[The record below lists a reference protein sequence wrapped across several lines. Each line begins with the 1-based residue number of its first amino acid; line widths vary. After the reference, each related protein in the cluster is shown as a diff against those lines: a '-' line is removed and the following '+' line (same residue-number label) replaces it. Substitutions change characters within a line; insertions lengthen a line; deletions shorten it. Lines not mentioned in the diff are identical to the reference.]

1 MLLSDTKIQ
10 EAISTGLFSLEP
22 FEVSSLQPASY
33 DLRVGKFAFT
43 SSLKE
48 KMDVSQKG
56 ILRIEPGEFAVVE
69 TLETLKFGNQI
80 AAQLGLR
87 SEYARQGLM
96 MLSGPQIDP
105 GFNGVLIVRL
115 INLAPITI
123 VVMYGSPF
131 LTIQFFD
138 LLHPV
143 SKPYCGPYQ
152 NQAGL
157 NARDIQEL
165 TQTEGLTLGAVIKT
179 LSAVAKDVN
188 TLATEVASLRGSVS
202 RITWFVPL
210 ISALGI
216 GIIAIIV
223 AIK

>member
-1 MLLSDTKIQ
+1 MLLSDAKIQ
-10 EAISTGLFSLEP
+10 EAISNGLFALEP
-22 FEVSSLQPASY
+22 FEPASLQPASY

-43 SSLKE
+43 SSQKE
-48 KMDVSQKG
+48 KTDISQKG
-56 ILRIEPGEFAVVE
+56 ILRIDPGEFAVIE

-96 MLSGPQIDP
+96 MLSGPQVDP
-105 GFNGVLIVRL
+105 GFHGMLIVRL
-115 INLAPITI
+115 INLSPVTL
-123 VVMYGSPF
+123 VLMYSSPF

-152 NQAGL
+152 NQTGL
-157 NARDIQEL
+157 STRDIQEL

-179 LSAVAKDVN
+179 LGALAKDVN
-188 TLATEVASLRGSVS
+188 SIATEVATLRGSIS
-202 RITWFVPL
+202 RLTWFIPL
-210 ISALGI
+210 ITALGM
-216 GIIAIIV
+216 GIIAAII

>member
-22 FEVSSLQPASY
+22 FESRSLQPASY
-33 DLRVGKFAFT
+33 DLRVGKYAFT
-43 SSLKE
+43 SSLRE

-87 SEYARQGLM
+87 SEFARQGLM

-115 INLAPITI
+115 INMAPTTI
-123 VVMYGSPF
+123 VLTYGTPF
-131 LTIQFFD
+131 LTTQFFD
-138 LLHPV
+138 LQYPV

-152 NQAGL
+152 NQTGL

-179 LSAVAKDVN
+179 LSAIAKDVN
-188 TLATEVASLRGSVS
+188 ALTNEVATLRGSVS
-202 RITWFVPL
+202 RLTWFIPL
-210 ISALGI
+210 IIGFGI
-216 GIIAIIV
+216 AVIAIIS
-223 AIK
+223 AIR